1 MDRSLKL
8 ILQIAGITAT
18 AALWFF
24 IAFTLSQLVPPTELV
39 EVFLVTLGSLLLACL
54 GVLLARK
61 MSELS
66 DLRHW
71 QSTQRT
77 LRELKLTERKHEQL
91 LLTPRY
97 RRSSRGW

>member
-24 IAFTLSQLVPPTELV
+24 IAFMLIQLVPPLELV
-39 EVFLVTLGSLLLACL
+39 EMFLVTLGSLLLACL
-54 GVLLARK
+54 GVVLARE

-71 QSTQRT
+71 QRTQRS
-77 LRELKLTERKHEQL
+77 LREQKLWERKQEQL
-91 LLTPRY
+91 LLTPKY